1 MQRVVS
7 AFSRISLL
15 LLILRASI
23 RTDNTMEIQHEDV
36 AKRSPRK
43 HKYWGGG
50 RAKLSVSHQSRG
62 KILGF
67 LGECTKKFLWILW
80 FADGQDFH
88 SLPLPLENYSCETN
102 KVATELTV
110 PPVHIQSIEYHTKS
124 ISTRLWVNWKKK
136 TFLEMWNWVSH
147 SYSYLYDPLKKFNFG
162 PL

>member
-1 MQRVVS
+1 MQRAVS

-80 FADGQDFH
+80 FAAGQDFH